1 LALAGFRHQLEM
13 LLRSFRRG
21 WTWLTPVYALAC
33 AAVVF
38 AWIVA
43 DKPFER
49 AVLIGPVVAF
59 AAVAVAF
66 GMRLANEVRRRNEH
80 LLGLAGIV
88 ETTGDAVVAVRLD
101 RTVTAWNS
109 GAERLFGYTAEE
121 MVGAS
126 VAHIVPPGDEG
137 SLQESLDRMLEKGN
151 MHTYEVK
158 RRRKDGSLVD
168 VQITLSPMRD
178 DRGELVGISS
188 IIRDISER
196 KALEAEREVLL
207 VREREAR
214 ADAEYARRLLEEQNK
229 HLLQLDRMKDDFVA
243 SVSHELRTPLT
254 SISGYLDLVLEDADD
269 VPTAQRN
276 YLEVVRRNAERL
288 QRLVG
293 DLLFVA
299 QVDAGRISLELG
311 NVDLSSLVDDA
322 VEAARPVA
330 VDKRIS
336 LTVDVAPIEI
346 PRGDALRLGQVMDNV
361 LSNAVKFTPENGAV
375 TVRALLEEGRAIVE
389 VADTGIG
396 ISTQDQARLF
406 DRFFRSEIASD
417 LAIPGTGLG
426 LAIVKAIVEGHDGS
440 ISITSEPGR
449 GTTVRLEL
457 PAQSAASIEPRYVET
472 LH

>member
-1 LALAGFRHQLEM
+1 M
-13 LLRSFRRG
+13 LFPAFRRG

-33 AAVVF
+33 AAVAV

-43 DKPFER
+43 DTPFER
-49 AVLIGPVVAF
+49 TALVGAVLAF
-59 AAVAVAF
+59 AAVAVGF
-66 GMRLANEVRRRNEH
+66 GVRLAHEVRGRNERV
-80 LLGLAGIV
+80 LALAGIV
-88 ETTGDAVVAVRLD
+88 ESTGDAVVAVRLD

-109 GAERLFGYTAEE
+109 GAERLFGYTADEI
-121 MVGAS
+121 VGGN
-126 VAHIVPPGDEG
+126 VALIVPPGDEG
-137 SLQESLDRMLEKGN
+137 SLQESLEKMLEKGT

-168 VQITLSPMRD
+168 VQITLSPLRD
-178 DRGELVGISS
+178 EQGELVGISS

-196 KALEAEREVLL
+196 RALEAEREVLL

-254 SISGYLDLVLEDADD
+254 SISGYLDLVLEEAEDI
-269 VPTAQRN
+269 PMAQRN

-311 NVDLSSLVDDA
+311 TVDLASLIADA

-330 VDKRIS
+330 VDKRI
-336 LTVDVAPIEI
+336 TFTAEVAPIEI
-346 PRGDALRLGQVMDNV
+346 PRGDALRLGQVLDNV
-361 LSNAVKFTPENGAV
+361 LSNAVKFTPEHGAV
-375 TVRALLEEGRAIVE
+375 TVRAAVEDGHAIVE
-389 VADTGIG
+389 VSDTGIG
-396 ISTQDQARLF
+396 ISAQDQARLF
-406 DRFFRSEIASD
+406 DRFFRSAVASD

-426 LAIVKAIVEGHDGS
+426 LAIVKAIVEGHGGS
-440 ISITSEPGR
+440 ISIASEPGR
-449 GTTVRLEL
+449 GTKVRLEL
-457 PAQSAASIEPRYVET
+457 PAQSAASAEPRYVET